1 MSTLVTVADQRRA
14 LDFLIQLAGRFPNLP
29 PLHVNLMGHTPDKL
43 HLYLHDDLA
52 DFEAWRQALGIPG
65 ESISCGP
72 LSTDKMQLAGRGT
85 FDGIDIELH
94 GFAPA
99 LPEATTGGTA

>member
-1 MSTLVTVADQRRA
+1 MSAVVTIADQRRA
-14 LDFLIQLAGRFPNLP
+14 LDVLVQLTERCPHLP
-29 PLHVNLMGHTPDKL
+29 ALHVSLMGHSPDKL

-52 DFEAWRQALGIPG
+52 DFEAWRMALGIPS
-65 ESISCGP
+65 ESVTCGP

-99 LPEATTGGTA
+99 LPEAAIGSAA